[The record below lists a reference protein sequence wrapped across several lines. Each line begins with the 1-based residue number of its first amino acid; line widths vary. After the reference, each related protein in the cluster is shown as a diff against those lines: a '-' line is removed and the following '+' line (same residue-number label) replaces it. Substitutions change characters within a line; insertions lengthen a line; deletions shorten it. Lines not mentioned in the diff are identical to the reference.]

1 MKNQFSWLLRN
12 PWVLGILAVV
22 SAIHVIYYSQTKK
35 NVIYA
40 AILVMSG
47 AVASFFSRN
56 MVVILLFA
64 LGITHLVWFSQ
75 KNMFREGMETITD
88 TEEEEIDDGMLVS
101 TGAETI
107 GSETTN
113 AGTTSAGTTNATSAL
128 ATNTEMVVPP
138 STATQP
144 PTTTPDDV
152 MVQINDPPTAMDRK
166 LEDLQLKIN
175 KLQTELSS
183 IQLMAT

>member
-1 MKNQFSWLLRN
+1 
-12 PWVLGILAVV
+12 
-22 SAIHVIYYSQTKK
+22 
-35 NVIYA
+35 
-40 AILVMSG
+40 
-47 AVASFFSRN
+47 
-56 MVVILLFA
+56 
-64 LGITHLVWFSQ
+64 
-75 KNMFREGMETITD
+75 MFREGMETITD

-107 GSETTN
+107 GSESTN
-113 AGTTSAGTTNATSAL
+113 AESTSATSAL

-138 STATQP
+138 STATQL
-144 PTTTPDDV
+144 PTAAPDDV